1 MLLQEPSPGDT
12 NRERVRSVTS
22 QPFFFLND
30 HWGLWFRGDGIA
42 SHKCI
47 TSQTFTLMGSR
58 VTLSPGQSPLESSVE
73 VCAQCDPMDCSSVHG
88 TFQARMLE
96 LFAILFSFSRSVFVI
111 NVGIGCISK
120 LCTTT
125 GYAIVMVKNSAG
137 ELSCFT
143 FISYLC
149 QACDPRQTIQPFQS
163 SVSLPVKQGYY

>member
-1 MLLQEPSPGDT
+1 MITGDCD
-12 NRERVRSVTS
+12 S
-22 QPFFFLND
+22 
-30 HWGLWFRGDGIA
+30 RGDGIA

-58 VTLSPGQSPLESSVE
+58 VTLSPGQSPLESCVE
-73 VCAQCDPMDCSSVHG
+73 VRAQSLSRVQLCDPMDCNPPGSSVHG

-96 LFAILFSFSRSVFVI
+96 LFAISFSFSRSIFVI
-111 NVGIGCISK
+111 NVGVGCISK
-120 LCTTT
+120 LCTAT

-149 QACDPRQTIQPFQS
+149 QSCDPRQTMQPFQS